1 MFSTLH
7 TNDAPAAITR
17 LLDLGV
23 PAYLIQST
31 LLGVLAQRLVR
42 TLCPHCKEP
51 ASLDEESWGWLT
63 APWKAAKPAQ
73 VQKPV
78 GCLECRMTG
87 YLGRMG
93 IYETLVMSQN
103 LKALVTAECDAAQLR
118 ELAYREGM
126 KPLRIS
132 GAMKVASGITTVE
145 EVLKVALPATEDR
158 RRKVLMWGSTRA
170 GRAFCFP
177 DFPVMMRNFSGCS
190 LSTHAAGGVRIVRAA
205 APLSLASLLLAA
217 VAAVPIAVYFHRHLD
232 KPMLLGILGL
242 ITLLF
247 GLLFL
252 IANRTAQGLRQ
263 VEERYALAT
272 GASDGIG
279 IGIQP
284 PGRSTTSPRF
294 LALLGYAAGHID
306 DIYMWRSWC
315 IRMTPSRP
323 TRDLIAHQRLTDQR
337 E

>member
-145 EVLKVALPATEDR
+145 EVLKVR
-158 RRKVLMWGSTRA
+158 RRPRRIAGASPDVRVPTRA
-170 GRAFCFP
+170 GRAFLLPRFSSHDEKLLRLFSFDARRRRRSNRSRRCTAFP
-177 DFPVMMRNFSGCS
+177 GD
-190 LSTHAAGGVRIVRAA
+190 
-205 APLSLASLLLAA
+205 LLLAA

-263 VEERYALAT
+263 VEERALAS
-272 GASDGIG
+272 GASDGIRDWDPATG
-279 IGIQP
+279 AFHYVP
-284 PGRSTTSPRF
+284 PLSRAAGLRGRS
-294 LALLGYAAGHID
+294 Y
-306 DIYMWRSWC
+306 
-315 IRMTPSRP
+315 
-323 TRDLIAHQRLTDQR
+323 
-337 E
+337 